1 MNFSR
6 QLSLLALWL
15 PLFHYYIAYAYPQT
29 CLLVACLATRVA
41 HCSFVITLVKLPM
54 HERFGLLHVVST
66 ILDFFIRRV
75 TLNMIME
82 PRWLYKNLTK

>member
-41 HCSFVITLVKLPM
+41 LLRSFVITLVKLPM
-54 HERFGLLHVVST
+54 HERFGLLDVVST
-66 ILDFFIRRV
+66 ILDF
-75 TLNMIME
+75 LLE
-82 PRWLYKNLTK
+82 GLH